1 MLLTLVTAHRM
12 QTFSLINIKNT
23 DVDTSVFTAHSTRHA
38 STSAAKRRG
47 VDLDLI
53 RKTAG
58 WTKNSQT
65 FARFY
70 NREIVSDNRQFA
82 LSILQE

>member
-58 WTKNSQT
+58 WTKN
-65 FARFY
+65 
-70 NREIVSDNRQFA
+70 
-82 LSILQE
+82 